1 MHPALVLH
9 IPHSSTC
16 IPADFRSSLALSDTE
31 LSRELLAMTDW
42 FTDELF
48 ELSGAIR
55 IVFPISRLVLDPER
69 FLDDEKEPMARRG
82 MGVIYSRTS
91 SGRPL
96 RREPTLAHRKHL
108 IERFYIPHHRTLT
121 EAVDRALTSH
131 GHVLLLDCHSFPS
144 VPLPNEVDQSSERP
158 QMCLGTDP
166 FHTPGW
172 LLAAARKAFESSHL
186 SVAVN
191 RPFSGALVPTSHHGQ
206 DNRVLALMIEVN
218 RSTYME
224 ESDVRPR
231 ETFDAMRTLLQDVA
245 IELLV
250 AFSLHANPDK

>member
-1 MHPALVLH
+1 
-9 IPHSSTC
+9 
-16 IPADFRSSLALSDTE
+16 
-31 LSRELLAMTDW
+31 MTDW

-48 ELSGAIR
+48 ELPGAIR

-91 SGRPL
+91 SGRPI
-96 RREPTLAHRKHL
+96 RREPTLTQRKNL
-108 IERFYIPHHRTLT
+108 IERFYTPHHRTLT

-131 GHVLLLDCHSFPS
+131 GHALLLDCHSFPS
-144 VPLPNEVDQSSERP
+144 APLPYEVDQSSERP
-158 QMCLGTDP
+158 QVCLGTDP

-172 LLAAARKAFESSHL
+172 LLDTAREAFESRHL

-191 RPFSGALVPTSHHGQ
+191 RPFSGALVPTRHHGQ
-206 DNRVLALMIEVN
+206 DNRVIALMIEVN

-224 ESDVRPR
+224 ELEVRPR
-231 ETFDAMRTLLQDVA
+231 ETFGAMRTLLQEVA
-245 IELLV
+245 IELL
-250 AFSLHANPDK
+250 AACRLHNNPDE